1 MIVTTGDSV
10 EGRRITK
17 YLGVIISSARW
28 HSSVI
33 ARGIDYPGED
43 CEAEYEA
50 AYRGLREKANAK
62 RADAVIGLRFVFSVR
77 SKLNSYITAYGT
89 AVLLTDLPPIAKTVQ

>member
-17 YLGVIISSARW
+17 YLGIIISSARW

-43 CEAEYEA
+43 CEAEYEE
-50 AYRGLREKANAK
+50 AYRGLREKAN
-62 RADAVIGLRFVFSVR
+62 AVIGLRFVFSVR